1 MSLKLRTAFLFF
13 SIGLLLCSRSL
24 AGNNAGTTLLNVSYD
39 PTGEFYQEYNQAF
52 AKYWKAKTG
61 QTVTLLQSHGGSGKQ
76 ARAVIEGLEA
86 DVVTLA
92 LAYDID
98 AVVSQ
103 RALIPPNWEQ
113 WVPSNSP

>member
-1 MSLKLRTAFLFF
+1 MSQLMDKKRRGPAALKYRINLLVFSLFLAFTVAA
-13 SIGLLLCSRSL
+13 L
-24 AGNNAGTTLLNVSYD
+24 ADDSTQTTLLNVSYD

-86 DVVTLA
+86 DVVT
-92 LAYDID
+92 
-98 AVVSQ
+98 
-103 RALIPPNWEQ
+103 
-113 WVPSNSP
+113 